1 VARQKVGFYLNDNMT
16 AYFTILMLLLIM
28 NIFILKMVESEQRK
42 RSKLVALE
50 QVRSEL
56 QRKVASQEAGAGG
69 GAGAEAASGRD
80 GVPVAW
86 RKIP

>member
-1 VARQKVGFYLNDNMT
+1 
-16 AYFTILMLLLIM
+16 
-28 NIFILKMVESEQRK
+28 MVESEQRK